1 MPWFDLVAPL
11 MVIGSMGEIFY
22 FIVSSDTVR
31 GNRQGRAHFPPT
43 RRDIEALARLWRRLW
58 SHRMRLA
65 PPAHLSQSS

>member
-43 RRDIEALARLWRRLW
+43 RRDIEALARLWRLL
-58 SHRMRLA
+58 SHRARPA
-65 PPAHLSQSS
+65 PPARPLQSS